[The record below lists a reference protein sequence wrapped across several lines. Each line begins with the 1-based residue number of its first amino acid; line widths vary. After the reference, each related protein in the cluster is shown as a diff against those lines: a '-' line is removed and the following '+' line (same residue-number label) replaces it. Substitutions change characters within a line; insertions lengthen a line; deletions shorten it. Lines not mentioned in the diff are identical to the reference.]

1 MSSRVLTPDV
11 VGIDALVHDHQTV
24 LAKAEGGVVAVF
36 ANNAP
41 AFYAVTPA
49 RLAELLAL
57 EEKLARPGSDVA
69 LDDQLY
75 QEPQAAPVAVPMGK
89 FAMYPDWQ
97 PDADFIRL
105 AALWGVALREP
116 VTTEE
121 LASFIAYWQAEGK
134 VFHHVQWQQ
143 KLARSLQIG
152 RASNGGLPKRDVNT
166 VSEPDSQIQPAFKTG
181 EELLAWQKEQG
192 AIRSAALERE
202 NRAMKMQ
209 RTFNRSGIRPL
220 HQNCSFEN
228 YRVEC
233 EGQMNALS
241 KARQYVEE
249 FDGNI
254 ASFIFSG
261 KPGTG
266 KNHLAAAICNELLLR
281 RIDHHRGRYYVGDE
295 RYLQE

>member
-75 QEPQAAPVAVPMGK
+75 QEPQAAPVAVPM
-89 FAMYPDWQ
+89 
-97 PDADFIRL
+97 
-105 AALWGVALREP
+105 ALWGVALREP

-166 VSEPDSQIQPAFKTG
+166 VSEPDSQIP
-181 EELLAWQKEQG
+181 
-192 AIRSAALERE
+192 
-202 NRAMKMQ
+202 
-209 RTFNRSGIRPL
+209 
-220 HQNCSFEN
+220 
-228 YRVEC
+228 
-233 EGQMNALS
+233 
-241 KARQYVEE
+241 
-249 FDGNI
+249 
-254 ASFIFSG
+254 
-261 KPGTG
+261 PGF
-266 KNHLAAAICNELLLR
+266 
-281 RIDHHRGRYYVGDE
+281 RG
-295 RYLQE
+295 

>member
-41 AFYAVTPA
+41 AFYAITPA

-57 EEKLARPGSDVA
+57 EEKLAHGIVAAAPAVA

-75 QEPQAAPVAVPMGK
+75 QEPQTAPVAVPMGK

-116 VTTEE
+116 VTAEE

-166 VSEPDSQIQPAFKTG
+166 VSEPDSQIP
-181 EELLAWQKEQG
+181 
-192 AIRSAALERE
+192 
-202 NRAMKMQ
+202 
-209 RTFNRSGIRPL
+209 
-220 HQNCSFEN
+220 
-228 YRVEC
+228 
-233 EGQMNALS
+233 
-241 KARQYVEE
+241 
-249 FDGNI
+249 
-254 ASFIFSG
+254 
-261 KPGTG
+261 PGF
-266 KNHLAAAICNELLLR
+266 
-281 RIDHHRGRYYVGDE
+281 RG
-295 RYLQE
+295 

>member
-105 AALWGVALREP
+105 AALES
-116 VTTEE
+116 
-121 LASFIAYWQAEGK
+121 ASFQ
-134 VFHHVQWQQ
+134 
-143 KLARSLQIG
+143 
-152 RASNGGLPKRDVNT
+152 D
-166 VSEPDSQIQPAFKTG
+166 
-181 EELLAWQKEQG
+181 
-192 AIRSAALERE
+192 AAC
-202 NRAMKMQ
+202 
-209 RTFNRSGIRPL
+209 TP
-220 HQNCSFEN
+220 
-228 YRVEC
+228 VEI
-233 EGQMNALS
+233 NALAAMAQHRRCLTVFIIITQGGIVS
-241 KARQYVEE
+241 QYTAR
-249 FDGNI
+249 N
-254 ASFIFSG
+254 
-261 KPGTG
+261 
-266 KNHLAAAICNELLLR
+266 
-281 RIDHHRGRYYVGDE
+281 GD
-295 RYLQE
+295 

>member
-121 LASFIAYWQAEGK
+121 LTSFIAYWQAK
-134 VFHHVQWQQ
+134 VKSFTMYSGNKNW
-143 KLARSLQIG
+143 
-152 RASNGGLPKRDVNT
+152 RAACKSV
-166 VSEPDSQIQPAFKTG
+166 VPAT
-181 EELLAWQKEQG
+181 ADC
-192 AIRSAALERE
+192 R
-202 NRAMKMQ
+202 
-209 RTFNRSGIRPL
+209 
-220 HQNCSFEN
+220 
-228 YRVEC
+228 
-233 EGQMNALS
+233 
-241 KARQYVEE
+241 
-249 FDGNI
+249 
-254 ASFIFSG
+254 
-261 KPGTG
+261 
-266 KNHLAAAICNELLLR
+266 NEM
-281 RIDHHRGRYYVGDE
+281 
-295 RYLQE
+295 

>member
-41 AFYAVTPA
+41 AFYAITPA

-75 QEPQAAPVAVPMGK
+75 QEPQTAPVAVPMGK

-116 VTTEE
+116 VTAEE
-121 LASFIAYWQAEGK
+121 LASFIAYWHGRQ
-134 VFHHVQWQQ
+134 
-143 KLARSLQIG
+143 SLSPCAVATKTG
-152 RASNGGLPKRDVNT
+152 A
-166 VSEPDSQIQPAFKTG
+166 QPA
-181 EELLAWQKEQG
+181 
-192 AIRSAALERE
+192 
-202 NRAMKMQ
+202 
-209 RTFNRSGIRPL
+209 NRSCQQRRTA
-220 HQNCSFEN
+220 ET
-228 YRVEC
+228 RC
-233 EGQMNALS
+233 EYGQ
-241 KARQYVEE
+241 
-249 FDGNI
+249 
-254 ASFIFSG
+254 
-261 KPGTG
+261 
-266 KNHLAAAICNELLLR
+266 
-281 RIDHHRGRYYVGDE
+281 
-295 RYLQE
+295 

>member
-105 AALWGVALREP
+105 AALWGRGTKRAGDRRRTGVIHCLLAGGRQSLSPCAVA
-116 VTTEE
+116 TKTG
-121 LASFIAYWQAEGK
+121 A
-134 VFHHVQWQQ
+134 
-143 KLARSLQIG
+143 
-152 RASNGGLPKRDVNT
+152 
-166 VSEPDSQIQPAFKTG
+166 QPA
-181 EELLAWQKEQG
+181 
-192 AIRSAALERE
+192 
-202 NRAMKMQ
+202 
-209 RTFNRSGIRPL
+209 NRSCQQRRTA
-220 HQNCSFEN
+220 ET
-228 YRVEC
+228 RC
-233 EGQMNALS
+233 EYGQ
-241 KARQYVEE
+241 
-249 FDGNI
+249 
-254 ASFIFSG
+254 
-261 KPGTG
+261 
-266 KNHLAAAICNELLLR
+266 
-281 RIDHHRGRYYVGDE
+281 
-295 RYLQE
+295 

>member
-69 LDDQLY
+69 LDNQLSGT
-75 QEPQAAPVAVPMGK
+75 ASRSVAVPMGK

-166 VSEPDSQIQPAFKTG
+166 VSEPDSQIP
-181 EELLAWQKEQG
+181 
-192 AIRSAALERE
+192 
-202 NRAMKMQ
+202 
-209 RTFNRSGIRPL
+209 
-220 HQNCSFEN
+220 
-228 YRVEC
+228 
-233 EGQMNALS
+233 
-241 KARQYVEE
+241 
-249 FDGNI
+249 
-254 ASFIFSG
+254 
-261 KPGTG
+261 PGF
-266 KNHLAAAICNELLLR
+266 
-281 RIDHHRGRYYVGDE
+281 RG
-295 RYLQE
+295 

>member
-105 AALWGVALREP
+105 AASMGRGTKRAGDHRRTGLIHCL
-116 VTTEE
+116 
-121 LASFIAYWQAEGK
+121 LAGGK
-134 VFHHVQWQQ
+134 VKSFTMCSGNKNW
-143 KLARSLQIG
+143 
-152 RASNGGLPKRDVNT
+152 RAACKSV
-166 VSEPDSQIQPAFKTG
+166 VPAT
-181 EELLAWQKEQG
+181 ADC
-192 AIRSAALERE
+192 R
-202 NRAMKMQ
+202 
-209 RTFNRSGIRPL
+209 
-220 HQNCSFEN
+220 
-228 YRVEC
+228 
-233 EGQMNALS
+233 
-241 KARQYVEE
+241 
-249 FDGNI
+249 
-254 ASFIFSG
+254 
-261 KPGTG
+261 
-266 KNHLAAAICNELLLR
+266 NEM
-281 RIDHHRGRYYVGDE
+281 
-295 RYLQE
+295 

>member
-75 QEPQAAPVAVPMGK
+75 QEPQ
-89 FAMYPDWQ
+89 AMYPDWQ

-166 VSEPDSQIQPAFKTG
+166 VSEPDSQIP
-181 EELLAWQKEQG
+181 
-192 AIRSAALERE
+192 
-202 NRAMKMQ
+202 
-209 RTFNRSGIRPL
+209 
-220 HQNCSFEN
+220 
-228 YRVEC
+228 
-233 EGQMNALS
+233 
-241 KARQYVEE
+241 
-249 FDGNI
+249 
-254 ASFIFSG
+254 
-261 KPGTG
+261 PGF
-266 KNHLAAAICNELLLR
+266 
-281 RIDHHRGRYYVGDE
+281 RG
-295 RYLQE
+295 

>member
-121 LASFIAYWQAEGK
+121 LASFIAYWQGVK
-134 VFHHVQWQQ
+134 SFTMCSGNKNW
-143 KLARSLQIG
+143 
-152 RASNGGLPKRDVNT
+152 RAACKSV
-166 VSEPDSQIQPAFKTG
+166 VPAT
-181 EELLAWQKEQG
+181 ADC
-192 AIRSAALERE
+192 R
-202 NRAMKMQ
+202 
-209 RTFNRSGIRPL
+209 
-220 HQNCSFEN
+220 
-228 YRVEC
+228 
-233 EGQMNALS
+233 
-241 KARQYVEE
+241 
-249 FDGNI
+249 
-254 ASFIFSG
+254 
-261 KPGTG
+261 
-266 KNHLAAAICNELLLR
+266 NEM
-281 RIDHHRGRYYVGDE
+281 
-295 RYLQE
+295 

>member
-134 VFHHVQWQQ
+134 VFTC
-143 KLARSLQIG
+143 KKKKKTGA
-152 RASNGGLPKRDVNT
+152 
-166 VSEPDSQIQPAFKTG
+166 QPAN
-181 EELLAWQKEQG
+181 
-192 AIRSAALERE
+192 RSCQQRRTAETRCE
-202 NRAMKMQ
+202 YGQ
-209 RTFNRSGIRPL
+209 RT
-220 HQNCSFEN
+220 
-228 YRVEC
+228 
-233 EGQMNALS
+233 
-241 KARQYVEE
+241 
-249 FDGNI
+249 
-254 ASFIFSG
+254 
-261 KPGTG
+261 
-266 KNHLAAAICNELLLR
+266 
-281 RIDHHRGRYYVGDE
+281 
-295 RYLQE
+295 

>member
-121 LASFIAYWQAEGK
+121 T
-134 VFHHVQWQQ
+134 
-143 KLARSLQIG
+143 
-152 RASNGGLPKRDVNT
+152 GL
-166 VSEPDSQIQPAFKTG
+166 IHC
-181 EELLAWQKEQG
+181 LLAG
-192 AIRSAALERE
+192 
-202 NRAMKMQ
+202 
-209 RTFNRSGIRPL
+209 
-220 HQNCSFEN
+220 
-228 YRVEC
+228 
-233 EGQMNALS
+233 
-241 KARQYVEE
+241 
-249 FDGNI
+249 
-254 ASFIFSG
+254 
-261 KPGTG
+261 
-266 KNHLAAAICNELLLR
+266 
-281 RIDHHRGRYYVGDE
+281 GR
-295 RYLQE
+295 